1 MYYVYIY
8 AKSKLRIS
16 YILRILE
23 GLLLVYRQILAMYID
38 KATSL
43 KLMTLSI
50 QGSGIHMP
58 N

>member
-1 MYYVYIY
+1 MYVYIY
-8 AKSKLRIS
+8 VKSKLRIS

-50 QGSGIHMP
+50 QGSGIRMP